1 MKTKLIL
8 LLLFSYL
15 SMVGQEYKVID
26 NFTFNSTT
34 YVVSLKNDETASNYS
49 IQIKENADKHSESET
64 LVYDDYKEDVFIT
77 TLGSLMRSD
86 KLVGSTFTT
95 TPDELKKQWVDIYKK
110 LYKSLTKKEVIT
122 ELYDKQD
129 IEYSAQIVLKKSPVK
144 LTFDVNSNSSKIKK
158 DFKDNSANDAKIS
171 RTDIIN
177 EKNKHKNEN
186 LTFIPQYASIR
197 FFNNRVNKVAVV
209 GTISGKQYTI
219 HNNYFSIPFRY
230 LTSNGSTLSIEVEG
244 YNYLMEWND
253 LLDLLPI
260 DTEFNYA
267 VKNKNYKLLPNEAV
281 KIESRNLFDYFTAV
295 VFSDFL
301 GLNNSSNS
309 LLAAE
314 GRAVIPLALVNSG
327 RWNKPQYFETYLNT
341 SVYNGQEQNISAVT
355 WDGTSKINA
364 FDFFKSRNIE
374 AGINVGLVAF
384 EWRGISSTFTF
395 DYGTQ
400 FYRTKLIQ
408 KIGTDQETV
417 QMYAIGHGPKLKIEI
432 RPQINFGADLNIG
445 LLGYNFNG
453 FNKTLTTTSDFKHD
467 ILQYDHTLYNTLFI
481 VSNLYTKLND
491 KDSNGGLYFRL
502 GAYYD
507 FKTYDVSPQI
517 MVGYAT
523 NLTSFINKFK
533 KKNETIPVSG
543 STP

>member
-1 MKTKLIL
+1 
-8 LLLFSYL
+8 
-15 SMVGQEYKVID
+15 MVGQDYRQID
-26 NFTFNSTT
+26 NFVYNGIT
-34 YVVSLKNDETASNYS
+34 YSLLIKQNDSQKNFTIKISKGAGNTNEQESGVS
-49 IQIKENADKHSESET
+49 
-64 LVYDDYKEDVFIT
+64 LVYDDYKDEIFCN
-77 TLGSLMRSD
+77 TLNGMMLAFDARIYSQPSPATVISIEPND
-86 KLVGSTFTT
+86 
-95 TPDELKKQWVDIYKK
+95 LKTKWVSIYKVI
-110 LYKSLTKKEVIT
+110 YKQITKTEVIT

-129 IEYSAQIVLKKSPVK
+129 IEYSAEIVLKKSPVK
-144 LTFDVNSNSSKIKK
+144 LTFDGNSNYSKFKKDLKHKTINNIKISSTKIKTKIKTEIKNHKK
-158 DFKDNSANDAKIS
+158 D
-171 RTDIIN
+171 
-177 EKNKHKNEN
+177 N

-197 FFNNRVNKVAVV
+197 FFNNRINKIAVV
-209 GTISGKQYTI
+209 GTINDKQYTV
-219 HNNYFSIPFRY
+219 HNNLFSIPFRY

-244 YNYLMEWND
+244 YFYTMEWND

-267 VKNKNYKLLPNEAV
+267 VKNKNYKVLPGEPV

-314 GRAVIPLALVNSG
+314 GRVIIPLALVNSG
-327 RWNKPQYFETYLNT
+327 RWNTPQYFETYLNT
-341 SVYNGQEQNISAVT
+341 SVYNGQEQNISAIT
-355 WDGTSKINA
+355 WDGTSKINS

-374 AGINVGLVAF
+374 AGINVGLLSF

-395 DYGTQ
+395 DYGAQ

-408 KIGTDQETV
+408 KIGTEQETV

-432 RPQINFGADLNIG
+432 RPQMNFGADLNVG

-453 FNKTLTTTSDFKHD
+453 FNKTPTTTADFKHD
-467 ILQYDHTLYNTLFI
+467 ILQYDRTLYNTLF
-481 VSNLYTKLND
+481 VVTNLYTKLND
-491 KDSNGGLYFRL
+491 KESNGGLYFRL

-533 KKNETIPVSG
+533 KKNETVPVAA